1 MKKYVNILLLLL
13 FLFGCKKE
21 EKKEPVSHV
30 SIANSEV
37 IILNEGNFQW
47 GQGTVSLYDPQ
58 SGEVNNDV
66 FQSNNNNRPL
76 GDVAQ
81 SMTMIGDTGYIVVN
95 NSNKIEV
102 VDLTT
107 FQSIGEIST
116 LNSPRN
122 LLPIS
127 PNKAYVSDLYE
138 DDIYIVNPHDFSV
151 IGRINSAGWT
161 EEMVMVNGKVFVCQV
176 DSSQLLVIDA
186 ATDQIIDRLPTA
198 HSPQYIELD
207 KNGNVWVSCSGNQDA
222 KKPALQQFN
231 SSNLQLMKSLS
242 EESVNQFFGEI
253 AFNSTKEELFFI
265 NKDGVGKLTI
275 TDTMLAEMAFVP
287 ANNRILYAM
296 NVDPKTNEI
305 YLADAIDYQQRGI
318 IYRYSENGSLM
329 SYFRVGIIPGSIYF
343 KE

>member
-21 EKKEPVSHV
+21 EKKEPVSHD

-47 GQGTVSLYDPQ
+47 GQGTVSLYIPQ
-58 SGEVNNDV
+58 SGEVKNDV

-102 VDLTT
+102 IDLKS
-107 FQSIGEIST
+107 FQSIGEISS

-127 PNKAYVSDLYE
+127 PTKAYVSDLYE
-138 DDIYIVNPHDFSV
+138 DEIYIVNPQDFS
-151 IGRINSAGWT
+151 IQGRIQSFGWT
-161 EEMVMVNGKVFVCQV
+161 EEMVMVDGKVFVCHV

-186 ATDQIIDRLPTA
+186 ATDQIIDKLPTA
-198 HSPQYIELD
+198 YSPQYIELD

-231 SSNLQLMKSLS
+231 ASSLQLMKSLS
-242 EESVNQFFGEI
+242 AESTNQFFGEI
-253 AFNSTKEELFFI
+253 AFNATKEELFFI
-265 NKDGVGKLTI
+265 NKDGVGKVNILDTTLAD
-275 TDTMLAEMAFVP
+275 TDFIS

-305 YLADAIDYQQRGI
+305 YLSDAIDYQQKGV
-318 IYRYSENGSLM
+318 IYRYSESGSLM
-329 SYFRVGIIPGSIYF
+329 SHFRVGIIPGAIYF
-343 KE
+343 KD

>member
-186 ATDQIIDRLPTA
+186 ATDHIIDKLPTA

-231 SSNLQLMKSLS
+231 SSNLQLMKSLN
-242 EESVNQFFGEI
+242 EESANQFFGEI

-275 TDTMLAEMAFVP
+275 TDTTLAEMAFVP

-305 YLADAIDYQQRGI
+305 YLTDAIDYQQKGV

-329 SYFRVGIIPGSIYF
+329 SHFRVGIIPGSIYF

>member
-1 MKKYVNILLLLL
+1 MKKYVNILFLLL

-21 EKKEPVSHV
+21 EKKEPVSQKEI
-30 SIANSEV
+30 STASV

-58 SGEVNNDV
+58 SGEVKNDV

-102 VDLTT
+102 VDLKT
-107 FQSIGEIST
+107 FQSIGEISS

-122 LLPIS
+122 LLPINS
-127 PNKAYVSDLYE
+127 TKAYVSDLYE
-138 DDIYIVNPHDFSV
+138 DDIYIVNPLDFSV
-151 IGRINSAGWT
+151 KGRINSAGWT

-186 ATDQIIDRLPTA
+186 VTDQIIDRLPTA

-242 EESVNQFFGEI
+242 EESANQFFGEI

-265 NKDGVGKLTI
+265 NRGGVGKLTI
-275 TDTMLAEMAFVP
+275 TDTTLEEMDFIS

-305 YLADAIDYQQRGI
+305 YLADAIDYQQKGV

-329 SYFRVGIIPGSIYF
+329 SHFRVGIIPGSIYF